1 MKASAV
7 KSGRSARIATKLAP
21 PCSLPSC
28 PSRAGTSRS
37 EIPPSPTASSTVWST
52 TPIASRCAESPC
64 EKTVTHPGI
73 QARNDPYLLY
83 EGAGA
88 KGLLPLSPAPQIP
101 ADPASAS
108 LRTILCL
115 TIPNTYFTITMPASL
130 RSDCC
135 SPSLRN
141 RVHLPSGIDVRL
153 HRNTHSHDT
162 FSSRGL
168 GGVLPGAVSH

>member
-1 MKASAV
+1 MKANAA

-21 PCSLPSC
+21 LCSLPSC

-83 EGAGA
+83 EGAGT
-88 KGLLPLSPAPQIP
+88 KGLLPLSPATPNP
-101 ADPASAS
+101 RRPGLRFAPDNPVLDDSEHLLHNHHASVAS
-108 LRTILCL
+108 LRLL
-115 TIPNTYFTITMPASL
+115 FTFTPEW
-130 RSDCC
+130 C

-141 RVHLPSGIDVRL
+141 RCSPSPEYPMAAKKAKD
-153 HRNTHSHDT
+153 
-162 FSSRGL
+162 
-168 GGVLPGAVSH
+168 AA